1 MKIKLK
7 DNVFN
12 VTDRLKKLNP
22 NFFVLYNLENK
33 KFELH
38 SRDYG
43 RLSYVLTF
51 PYDVLDGR
59 AINFVQKCYNS
70 SPVDLNELDKY
81 NKRLTQVQVDKAKDE
96 TEYKISKVYDYA
108 NKKSNNITENFKN
121 IWI

>member
-1 MKIKLK
+1 MKIKLN

-12 VTDRLKKLNP
+12 IINRLKKLNP

-38 SRDYG
+38 SREYG

-59 AINFVQKCYNS
+59 AINFVQKCYS
-70 SPVDLNELDKY
+70 SPRLSVDEIDKY
-81 NKRLTQVQVDKAKDE
+81 NQKLKQREVEKAKSE
-96 TEYKISKVYDYA
+96 NEYKTTKVYDYA
-108 NKKSNNITENFKN
+108 NKKSNRITENFKN